1 MDKTLVIFY
10 SYTGTSKRLAQLL
23 GAQLG
28 WQLGEVVEVRSRGGA
43 AGILRCMADSLL
55 RRRPRIRYEGP
66 DAKNFESV
74 VLVSPVWFYRL
85 AGPMRSFVA
94 DCGLDLRAVAVVSVM
109 GSKGGSNAAAEIARL
124 MGREPLLAASFSARE
139 VEDGSCASRLQA
151 LGRTLE
157 AAGSETEPLR
167 AATWSARAA

>member
-28 WQLGEVVEVRSRGGA
+28 WQLGEVVEVRSRGGMV
-43 AGILRCMADSLL
+43 GMLRCMADSLL

-66 DAKNFESV
+66 NTKNFESV
-74 VLVSPVWFYRL
+74 VLISPIWFYRL
-85 AGPMRSFVA
+85 SGPMRSFVA
-94 DCGLDLRAVAVVSVM
+94 DRGADLRAVAVVSVM
-109 GSKGGSNAAAEIARL
+109 GAKGGSNAAAEIARL
-124 MGREPLLAASFSARE
+124 MGRDPLMAASFSARE

-151 LGRTLE
+151 IGQTVE
-157 AAGSETEPLR
+157 AAGREEEPLR
-167 AATWSARAA
+167 AATLSPPAV